1 VEDRDGLINLAR
13 RMEDKVG
20 TAFEFEQR
28 PIPLRTSIGVAL
40 YPDDGYTLE
49 ALLETADQAMYVQK
63 RSRSGTRQ

>member
-1 VEDRDGLINLAR
+1 
-13 RMEDKVG
+13 MEDKVG
-20 TAFEFEQR
+20 SAFEFEHR